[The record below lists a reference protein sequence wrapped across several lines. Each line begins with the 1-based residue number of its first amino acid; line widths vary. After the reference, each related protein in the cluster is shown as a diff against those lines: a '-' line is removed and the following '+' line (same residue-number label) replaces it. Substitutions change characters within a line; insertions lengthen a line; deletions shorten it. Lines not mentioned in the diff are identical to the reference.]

1 MSFTPTPN
9 GTRGAAQP
17 GAMTRRVNKFA
28 MRRIVRRGGGRMMGM
43 EALVLTTVGRRSG
56 QPRKTPVARFAEK
69 GGTFL
74 IVASA
79 NGAARN
85 PDWYYNLAAHPDRVT
100 VTMDGRTVEVTA
112 EQLRGEEREEVWRV
126 ITATQPRFAGYAE
139 KTDRE
144 LPVIRL
150 TPRPVRLSEEPD
162 A

>member
-17 GAMTRRVNKFA
+17 GALTRRVNALA
-28 MRRIVRRGGGRMMGM
+28 MRRIVRRGGGRVMGM

-56 QPRKTPVARFAEK
+56 RTRKTPVARFEEK
-69 GGTFL
+69 GGTWL

-85 PDWYYNLAAHPDRVT
+85 PDWYYNLAAHPDRVA
-100 VTMDGRTVEVTA
+100 VTLDGRTMEVTA
-112 EQLRGEEREEVWRV
+112 EQLRGEEREKVWRV
-126 ITATQPRFAGYAE
+126 ITAVQPRFAGYTE

-150 TPRPVRLSEEPD
+150 TPRPVRLGEGPG